1 MVAIVRLSVL
11 KTMIAAFAAM
21 SASAIA
27 HAEEIIA
34 VRFGVHDTH
43 TRIVVETRTEMEF
56 RAFASGEVTPR
67 LIVDIPG
74 AGWAVSG
81 LEGGQGQGHGL
92 AGRFR
97 FDPAAQSPRLIFDL
111 TENVRVRESF
121 VLPPGDGGYRMVID
135 IEPVPAQVVTAANS
149 GFDPSDQTMTQFL
162 AERVQV
168 SYVPPRCERPRI
180 VIDPGHGGRDP
191 GAPGRFGS
199 VSESHLALA
208 AGLALRDIL
217 NTRGRY
223 EVVMT
228 RDRDVFL
235 ELDERIQVAR
245 RAQADIFISLH
256 ADAAPNSATGPRGAA
271 VYTLSDS
278 GTNRARNR
286 ARQDG
291 EWLPASN
298 NRSPQVNDLLLE
310 MSLQEKRNQSLIFAS
325 SILESSASVTPL
337 FRREPLE
344 RGFWVLL
351 DSQIPAVLFE
361 MGFMTNPDD
370 SRNLNT
376 PAHRQQLMT
385 AVADSIDQYF
395 AVCNNSGTVRT
406 ASAGTVGAGPAS
418 R

>member
-1 MVAIVRLSVL
+1 MAVVKRLSAL
-11 KTMIAAFAAM
+11 KGALAALAAL
-21 SASAIA
+21 SAGALA
-27 HAEEIIA
+27 HADEIIA

-43 TRIVVETRTEMEF
+43 TRIVVETRSAVEF
-56 RAFASGEVTPR
+56 RAFTSGEVSPR
-67 LIVDIPG
+67 LVVDIPG
-74 AGWAVSG
+74 ARWGVNG
-81 LEGGQGQGHGL
+81 LDSGQGQGHGL

-97 FDPAAQSPRLIFDL
+97 FEPAAQTPRLIFDL
-111 TENVRVRESF
+111 TESVRVRESF
-121 VLPPGDGGYRMVID
+121 SLPPADGGHRLVID
-135 IEPVPAQVVTAANS
+135 IEPAPAAVMTASS
-149 GFDPSDQTMTQFL
+149 GFDVGEHTLTQYL

-191 GAPGRFGS
+191 GAPGRFGG

-217 NTRGRY
+217 NARGRY
-223 EVVMT
+223 DVVMT
-228 RDRDVFL
+228 RDSDVFL
-235 ELDERIQVAR
+235 ELDDRIQVAR
-245 RAQADIFISLH
+245 RVQADIFISLH

-271 VYTLSDS
+271 VYTLSSS
-278 GTNRARNR
+278 GTDRARNR

-291 EWLPASN
+291 EWLLASS
-298 NRSPQVNDLLLE
+298 NRSDQVNDLLLE
-310 MSLQEKRNQSLIFAS
+310 MSLQEKRNQSLIFAA
-325 SILESSASVTPL
+325 SILDNSSSVTPL

-361 MGFMTNPDD
+361 MGFMTNPED

-376 PAHRQQLMT
+376 PAYRERLMT
-385 AVADSIDQYF
+385 AVADSIDEYF
-395 AVCNNSGTVRT
+395 AVCGNAGSMRT
-406 ASAGTVGAGPAS
+406 AAAGAAGGPAL

>member
-1 MVAIVRLSVL
+1 MVIVRRLSGL
-11 KTMIAAFAAM
+11 MGALAASLAFMAG
-21 SASAIA
+21 ASAA
-27 HAEEIIA
+27 ASEIIA
-34 VRFGVHDTH
+34 VRFGVHDSH
-43 TRIVVETRTEMEF
+43 TRIVVETRTEMDF

-67 LIVDIPG
+67 LVVDIPG
-74 AGWAVSG
+74 ARWNVTG
-81 LEGGQGQGHGL
+81 LADGQGQGHGL

-97 FDPAAQSPRLIFDL
+97 FEPAAQSPRLVFEL
-111 TENVRVRESF
+111 TESVRVRETFS
-121 VLPPGDGGYRMVID
+121 LPPADGGHRIVID
-135 IEPVPAQVVTAANS
+135 IEPAPAALMTASS
-149 GFDPSDQTMTQFL
+149 GFDSVDQTMTQFL

-168 SYVPPRCERPRI
+168 AYVPPRCESPRI

-217 NTRGRY
+217 VARGRY
-223 EVVMT
+223 EVIMT

-245 RAQADIFISLH
+245 RAEADIFISLH
-256 ADAAPNSATGPRGAA
+256 ADAAPNSNAGPRGAA

-278 GTNRARNR
+278 GTNRARTR

-291 EWLPASN
+291 EWLQTSAA
-298 NRSPQVNDLLLE
+298 RSAQVNDLLLE
-310 MSLQEKRNQSLIFAS
+310 MSLQEKRNQSLIFAG
-325 SILESSASVTPL
+325 SILENATDVTPL

-376 PAHRQQLMT
+376 PAYRQRLMT
-385 AVADSIDQYF
+385 AVADSIDEYF
-395 AVCNNSGTVRT
+395 AVCGNAGPLRT
-406 ASAGTVGAGPAS
+406 AAAGSTGGGPAT

>member
-1 MVAIVRLSVL
+1 MVAINRLSGL
-11 KTMIAAFAAM
+11 KGLAAALLAM
-21 SASAIA
+21 LAGGYA

-34 VRFGVHDTH
+34 VRFGVHDSH
-43 TRIVVETRTEMEF
+43 TRIVIETRTAMEF
-56 RAFASGEVTPR
+56 RAFTSGEVAPR

-81 LEGGQGQGHGL
+81 LDGGQGQGHGL

-97 FDPAAQSPRLIFDL
+97 FEPAAQSPRLVFDL
-111 TENVRVRESF
+111 TETVRVRESF
-121 VLPPGDGGYRMVID
+121 SLPPGDGGHRLVID
-135 IEPVPAQVVTAANS
+135 IEPAPAAVMTASS
-149 GFDPSDQTMTQFL
+149 GFDVTEHTLTQYL

-199 VSESHLALA
+199 VSESHIALA

-217 NTRGRY
+217 NARGRY
-223 EVVMT
+223 EVIMT
-228 RDRDVFL
+228 RDRDIFL

-245 RAQADIFISLH
+245 RVQADIFISLH

-271 VYTLSDS
+271 IYTLSDS
-278 GTNRARNR
+278 GTNRARTR

-291 EWLPASN
+291 EWLQTSAV
-298 NRSPQVNDLLLE
+298 RSAQVNDLLLE
-310 MSLQEKRNQSLIFAS
+310 MSLQEKRNQSLIFAA
-325 SILESSASVTPL
+325 SILDNASDVTSL

-376 PAHRQQLMT
+376 PAHRQRLMT
-385 AVADSIDQYF
+385 AVADSIDAYF
-395 AVCNNSGTVRT
+395 AVCGNTGPVRT
-406 ASAGTVGAGPAS
+406 AAAGQAGGPAT

>member
-1 MVAIVRLSVL
+1 MVVTGYLYGL
-11 KTMIAAFAAM
+11 KGALAALLVMAAG
-21 SASAIA
+21 ALA
-27 HAEEIIA
+27 HAEEIIS

-56 RAFASGEVTPR
+56 RAFASGEVAPR

-74 AGWAVSG
+74 ARWSVSG

-92 AGRFR
+92 AERFR
-97 FDPAAQSPRLIFDL
+97 FEPAAQSPRLIFDL
-111 TENVRVRESF
+111 TESVRVRESF
-121 VLPPGDGGYRMVID
+121 SLPPGDGGYRMVID
-135 IEPVPAQVVTAANS
+135 IEPAPAATMTASS
-149 GFDPSDQTMTQFL
+149 GFGVSDHTLTQYL

-208 AGLALRDIL
+208 AGLVLRDVL
-217 NTRGRY
+217 NARGRY
-223 EVVMT
+223 EVIMT
-228 RDRDVFL
+228 RDSDVFL

-245 RAQADIFISLH
+245 RSQADIFISLH

-291 EWLPASN
+291 EWLQTSN
-298 NRSPQVNDLLLE
+298 TRSAQVNDLLLE
-310 MSLQEKRNQSLIFAS
+310 MSLQEKRNQSLIFAA
-325 SILESSASVTPL
+325 SILENSAGVTPL

-370 SRNLNT
+370 SRNLNS
-376 PAHRQQLMT
+376 PAYRQQLMT
-385 AVADSIDQYF
+385 AVADSIDRYF
-395 AVCNNSGTVRT
+395 DVCGNTGPLRT
-406 ASAGTVGAGPAS
+406 AAAGAAGGPAS

>member
-1 MVAIVRLSVL
+1 MAVIRQFSGLRCALAALLALSAGAL
-11 KTMIAAFAAM
+11 
-21 SASAIA
+21 A

-43 TRIVVETRTEMEF
+43 TRIVVETRSEMPF
-56 RAFASGEVTPR
+56 RAFTSGEVSPR

-81 LEGGQGQGHGL
+81 LDGRQGQGHGL

-97 FDPAAQSPRLIFDL
+97 FDPAAQTPRLIFDL
-111 TENVRVRESF
+111 NESAQVRESF
-121 VLPPGDGGYRMVID
+121 SLPPGEGGYRIVID
-135 IEPVPAQVVTAANS
+135 IEPAPAAVMTASS
-149 GFDPSDQTMTQFL
+149 GFDASDHTLTQYL

-168 SYVPPRCERPRI
+168 AYVPPRCERPRI

-191 GAPGRFGS
+191 GAPGRFGG

-217 NTRGRY
+217 NASGRY

-228 RDRDVFL
+228 RDRDIFL
-235 ELDERIQVAR
+235 ELDDRIQIAR

-278 GTNRARNR
+278 GTDRARNR

-291 EWLPASN
+291 EWLLASS
-298 NRSPQVNDLLLE
+298 NRSDQVNNLLLE
-310 MSLQEKRNQSLIFAS
+310 MSLQEKRNQSLIFAA
-325 SILESSASVTPL
+325 SILENASGVTPL

-361 MGFMTNPDD
+361 MGFMTNPED
-370 SRNLNT
+370 SRNLNS
-376 PAHRQQLMT
+376 PAYRQRLMM
-385 AVADSIDQYF
+385 AVAESIDQYF
-395 AVCNNSGTVRT
+395 AVCGNAGAVRT
-406 ASAGTVGAGPAS
+406 AAAGGNAGGPAL